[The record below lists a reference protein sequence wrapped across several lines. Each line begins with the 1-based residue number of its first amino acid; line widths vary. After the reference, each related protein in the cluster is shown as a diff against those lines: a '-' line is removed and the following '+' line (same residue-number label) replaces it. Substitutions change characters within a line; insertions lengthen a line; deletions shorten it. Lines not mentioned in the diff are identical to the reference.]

1 MTEPTILRKGKE
13 FYKLVQSE
21 WKRTAEGNIQ
31 CEQTIDLLK
40 RSKKTNHVRKGRMDL
55 FVNEI
60 GDYISLVEIKST
72 NWDTIPEK
80 NIMRLVS
87 RHRRQVWNYI
97 EKYLDGDGV
106 ELYAGI
112 IYPIAPKQKGLREQ
126 IESYLE
132 NYGIPVVWYFDP

>member
-1 MTEPTILRKGKE
+1 MTEPEILRKGKE
-13 FYKLVQSE
+13 FHKLVQSD

-31 CEQTIDLLK
+31 CEHTIDLLK
-40 RSKKTNHVRKGRMDL
+40 RTKKTKHVRKGRMDL

-72 NWDTIPEK
+72 DWDKIPEK

-106 ELYAGI
+106 EVCAGM
-112 IYPIAPKQKGLREQ
+112 IYPTAPKREGVKER

-132 NYGIPVVWYFDP
+132 DYGIPVVWYFDP